1 MRRTQTLHHGDF
13 CDELYWN
20 NVVHPNAEQ
29 PSLEFTKKL
38 GKEDP
43 HKLVEE
49 YKRN

>member
-13 CDELYWN
+13 CDDLYWN

-38 GKEDP
+38 GKEAQNS
-43 HKLVEE
+43 E
-49 YKRN
+49 